1 MGFRAHSV
9 LWRPRSRKGGIRGRT
24 HKNRQTFRNGD
35 CIYRIS
41 PPIQP
46 SFLPSFSTFWPMTSG
61 RRRRQ
66 VSTLH
71 YGHLADC
78 VVSKYRCPAS
88 NHMLQPCSIYSV
100 NLWSRKFLNR
110 AAVFVASTCAFPLS
124 LLRLSGA
131 KFKYFT
137 QKLTPLIIL
146 LLEPYAAANAGCM
159 CTYRRMPREA
169 RPEYLWGAIESQ
181 PNLLH

>member
-1 MGFRAHSV
+1 MFCGALDLEKAASEA
-9 LWRPRSRKGGIRGRT
+9 GRT
-24 HKNRQTFRNGD
+24 KTGKLFGMG
-35 CIYRIS
+35 IASIAS
-41 PPIQP
+41 PHPSNLP
-46 SFLPSFSTFWPMTSG
+46 SFLFHLWPMTSG

-78 VVSKYRCPAS
+78 VVSKYRCSAS

-137 QKLTPLIIL
+137 QKLTPLSIL

>member
-1 MGFRAHSV
+1 MAPSISKRRHQ
-9 LWRPRSRKGGIRGRT
+9 RPDAQKPANFSEWGLHLSHLPT
-24 HKNRQTFRNGD
+24 HPT
-35 CIYRIS
+35 
-41 PPIQP
+41 
-46 SFLPSFSTFWPMTSG
+46 FLPSFLFHLWPMTSG

-78 VVSKYRCPAS
+78 VVSKYRCSAS

-137 QKLTPLIIL
+137 QKLTPLSIL